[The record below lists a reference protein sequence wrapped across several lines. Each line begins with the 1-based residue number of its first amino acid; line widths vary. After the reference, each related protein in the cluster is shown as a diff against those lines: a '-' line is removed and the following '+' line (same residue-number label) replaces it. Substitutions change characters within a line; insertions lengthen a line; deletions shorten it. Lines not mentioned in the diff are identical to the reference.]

1 MKRQTGTM
9 LIEDM
14 GLKVGERFKVGRY
27 TMVYAGVIRKGRKVY
42 DEIVPLAVWKREHES
57 N

>member
-14 GLKVGERFKVGRY
+14 GLKIGERFKVGRY
-27 TMVYAGVIRKGRKVY
+27 IMVYAGNERGTKW
-42 DEIVPLAVWKREHES
+42 DEIVSPKVWKRQQG